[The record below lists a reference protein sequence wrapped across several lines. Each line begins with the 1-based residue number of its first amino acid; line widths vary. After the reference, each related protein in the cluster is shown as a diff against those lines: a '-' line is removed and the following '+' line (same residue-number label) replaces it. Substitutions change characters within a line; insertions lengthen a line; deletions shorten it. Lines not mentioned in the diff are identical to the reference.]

1 MVLLLVLTFFLLF
14 LGVLFIFR
22 NEIKNYFV
30 EYLAYELHQYD
41 KSRRPKRIIL
51 VRHGLS
57 EANGNYDILQVIPD
71 NKIHLNKYGIED
83 AKRAGKKIKEVVK
96 NESIKFYVSP
106 YQRTRETY
114 ENILTELK
122 DNEYET
128 QFHTCLREQE
138 YGNLQADMDEQF
150 RKQKKVGVLFYRF
163 RDGQSG
169 IDVAMNTAV
178 FLSDLFREYS
188 SFDYTRYDNA
198 VLVTHSLTIEF
209 FILNFFKLP
218 LEEYDKFKLPS
229 NGDIYVLEKNENGR
243 YRLLN
248 DIYLPQYKDEYKKL
262 RLD

>member
-1 MVLLLVLTFFLLF
+1 MFILSFFTFFLIF
-14 LGVLFIFR
+14 IGTLFIFR
-22 NEIKNYFV
+22 KQIKKYFV
-30 EYLAYELHQYD
+30 EWLAYELQIYY
-41 KSRRPKRIIL
+41 KARRPKRIIL

-57 EANGNYDILQVIPD
+57 EANGNYDILQAIPD
-71 NKIHLNKYGIED
+71 NKIHLNKAGIED
-83 AKRAGKKIKEVVK
+83 ARRAGKKIKEVVK

-106 YQRTRETY
+106 YQRTKETY
-114 ENILTELK
+114 ENVLKELK
-122 DNEYET
+122 DNKHTTEY
-128 QFHTCLREQE
+128 HVCLREQE
-138 YGNLQADMDEQF
+138 YGNLQADMDAQF
-150 RKQKKVGVLFYRF
+150 EKQKKVGVLYYRF

-169 IDVAMNTAV
+169 IDVAINTAI
-178 FLSDLFREYS
+178 FLSDLFREYYS
-188 SFDYTRYDNA
+188 LHYELYDNA

-248 DIYLPQYKDEYKKL
+248 DIYKPEYKDEYKKL